1 MKSDNVGVRSM
12 QLDVYPI
19 RILTRYEAT
28 AIASVLEECV
38 DHLAILRYAIPA
50 EIDDRWDDIVKPIK
64 EKYGAS
70 EEPRII
76 IREETNLPPL
86 MLSKA
91 AKLQRD
97 RFASEFFIDVHIY
110 GKKKKKKTNKETFIQ
125 YPYREKLLDKNYLVS
140 IVRANVENI
149 SLFSFRLLI
158 HHRWYLVLYMY
169 V

>member
-1 MKSDNVGVRSM
+1 MISEESTIERSFVKSDNVGVRSM

-19 RILTRYEAT
+19 RILTHYEAT

-110 GKKKKKKTNKETFIQ
+110 GKKKKRQTK
-125 YPYREKLLDKNYLVS
+125 KLLFNIHTERNYS
-140 IVRANVENI
+140 IKII
-149 SLFSFRLLI
+149 SYLLSVQTLKI
-158 HHRWYLVLYMY
+158 FHYFHSDY
-169 V
+169 